1 MKTKTVSSRL
11 LFIFLTAVLLF
22 GMIFSG
28 CASRSDSI
36 EEGEFLGE
44 IVMPE
49 EEVAESSSDAKAME
63 APAADRETG
72 DEGLEES
79 VSNVEAQYGD
89 TAVEGNRKVIKTA
102 YIEIEIESGK
112 FEETMFELT
121 ALAEQNGG
129 FVARSESYSDS
140 EGNLTSGYITV
151 RVPSNKYNSALDKIK
166 AMGTIESISSSGQ
179 DITQEYVD
187 LESRLRNY
195 QAQEEVLLDLMAQSK
210 RVSDSLE
217 VQRELNNVQ
226 GEIEVIKG
234 RMNYLD
240 DMVSFSTID
249 VYFHE
254 PEPIKTASDW
264 GFVQAL
270 KRGLRGAVT
279 AFNWMVMVLI
289 ATAPVWIVIGII
301 LIIIWQIIRARKRR
315 TGKEKK

>member
-1 MKTKTVSSRL
+1 MKIKTVSSRL
-11 LFIFLTAVLLF
+11 LFIFLTAVLMF

-28 CASRSDSI
+28 CAARSD
-36 EEGEFLGE
+36 F
-44 IVMPE
+44 V
-49 EEVAESSSDAKAME
+49 EEVSEEAEMPVPDEKLALETPEVDMDVAEEQTAE
-63 APAADRETG
+63 ARESEAAY
-72 DEGLEES
+72 
-79 VSNVEAQYGD
+79 NNEAQYGD
-89 TAVEGNRKVIKTA
+89 TAVAGERKVIKTA
-102 YIEIEIESGK
+102 YIDIEIESGK
-112 FEETMFELT
+112 FEEAMFELT

-140 EGNLTSGYITV
+140 EGNLTSGYITI

-166 AMGTIESISSSGQ
+166 AMGTIKSISSSGQ

-217 VQRELNNVQ
+217 VQKELNNVQ

-240 DMVSFSTID
+240 NMVSFSTID

-279 AFNWMVMVLI
+279 AFNWMIMALI
-289 ATAPVWIVIGII
+289 ATAPVWIVIGIL

-315 TGKEKK
+315 AGKEKK